1 MPIYEF
7 YSPETNKIYSFFARS
22 LSQGKSIPRCPDREK
37 ASMERLISRFAV
49 TGRAREKSDLP
60 TADDGNEAKLGQAI
74 AEMEQEM
81 SSMSE
86 DSVNPR
92 QLGNLMRKMTEATGK
107 RMPAEMAEM
116 IKRLEKGESP
126 EKLEEEYGETFENF
140 SEEDFAPPAGREKKR
155 SLRRP
160 APTRDPNL
168 YEMGDYL

>member
-22 LSQGKSIPRCPDREK
+22 LSQGKGIPRCPDRK
-37 ASMERLISRFAV
+37 AAPMERLVSRFAV
-49 TGRAREKSDLP
+49 TGRARGKNEPSD
-60 TADDGNEAKLGQAI
+60 AEGGDDAKLGQAI
-74 AEMEQEM
+74 AAMEQEM

-86 DSVNPR
+86 DSVDPR
-92 QLGNLMRKMTEATGK
+92 QLGSLMRKMTEATGK
-107 RMPAEMAEM
+107 KMPAQMAEM

-140 SEEDFAPPAGREKKR
+140 SEEDFAPHAGREKKR
-155 SLRRP
+155 LLRRP

-168 YEMGDYL
+168 YEMSDYL